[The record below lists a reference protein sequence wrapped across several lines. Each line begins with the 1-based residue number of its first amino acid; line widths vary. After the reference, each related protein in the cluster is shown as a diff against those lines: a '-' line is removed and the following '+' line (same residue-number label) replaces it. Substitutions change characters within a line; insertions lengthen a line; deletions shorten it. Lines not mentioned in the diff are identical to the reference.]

1 MIGRGWLLPV
11 GWAAFILAL
20 TSIPGSAVP
29 DVGVSSAD
37 KLVHVLLYGILG
49 AFVARAAWDP
59 AHPVRSVVMV
69 AIGVSLFGAVDE
81 LHQSIIPGRSA
92 DALDWLADTI
102 GGMTGAILIALTGR
116 GREQAT

>member
-1 MIGRGWLLPV
+1 MIGRRWMLPL
-11 GWAAFILAL
+11 GWAALILVL

-29 DVGVSSAD
+29 DVGVTSAD
-37 KLVHVLLYGILG
+37 KLVHALLYGVLG
-49 AFVARAAWDP
+49 FFAARAAWDP
-59 AHPVRSVVMV
+59 AHPVRSVLLV
-69 AIGVSLFGAVDE
+69 AIGVSLFGAFDE
-81 LHQSIIPGRSA
+81 LHQNMIPGRAA